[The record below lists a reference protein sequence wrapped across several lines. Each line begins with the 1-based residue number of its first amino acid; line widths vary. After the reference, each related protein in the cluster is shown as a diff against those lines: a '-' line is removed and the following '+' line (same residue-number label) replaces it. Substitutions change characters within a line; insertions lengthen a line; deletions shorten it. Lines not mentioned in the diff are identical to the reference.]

1 VHFDSAGSEETSA
14 TSIRE
19 FSEDDV
25 LARQARDVARNQE
38 RDPEDARAHA
48 LDGRGDRA
56 LDEIRARTIDNEDQE
71 DDAEEEEASEPPL
84 QVREGLPARFRM
96 RHTPHYVDELLGD
109 APLRTVR
116 EIPVSEIESP
126 SDDRA
131 ELEDLERSI
140 RRLGVIEPLL
150 VGRRGAFYRV
160 IAGMRRLR
168 AAQRVGLDTVP
179 CLVHDV
185 DEERLTDMRDA
196 AMQRLAVPQPP
207 REPEAVEIAPPITP
221 PTLAEAAPGL
231 EFVAAL
237 LPAMNAA
244 GNDRMRWSVLTDLA
258 GVEISR
264 TKALAAAHEIVK
276 GGTTIDRASVDYLA
290 LVSGVVSG
298 VAIDARLRGVRVEL
312 SAPDSDCDI
321 FLDGARCRDA
331 LTGLLQSLL
340 TLAPRGGSVL
350 SVDAQITSIR
360 PALIVVCR
368 LHDCDPEPG
377 PGALA
382 RFFDAGWREHPA
394 GAHGALLLGALAH
407 TARAHGG
414 RVDAKALAKGCQVT
428 FVVPR
433 LDG

>member
-1 VHFDSAGSEETSA
+1 VHFDPAGSEETSS

-19 FSEDDV
+19 FSEDD
-25 LARQARDVARNQE
+25 
-38 RDPEDARAHA
+38 
-48 LDGRGDRA
+48 
-56 LDEIRARTIDNEDQE
+56 
-71 DDAEEEEASEPPL
+71 EASEPPL
-84 QVREGLPARFRM
+84 PVREGLPARFRM

-116 EIPVSEIESP
+116 EIPISEIESP
-126 SDDRA
+126 NDDRA
-131 ELEDLERSI
+131 ELDDLERSI

-150 VGRRGAFYRV
+150 VARRGAFYRV

-168 AAQRVGLDTVP
+168 AAHRVGLDTVP

-185 DEERLTDMRDA
+185 DEARLTDMRDA
-196 AMQRLAVPQPP
+196 AMQRLAIPAPPQ
-207 REPEAVEIAPPITP
+207 EPEAVEIAPVTP
-221 PTLAEAAPGL
+221 PTSGEAALGL

-244 GNDRMRWSVLTDLA
+244 GNDRLRWGVLTDLA

-264 TKALAAAHEIVK
+264 TKAIAAAHEILK
-276 GGTTIDRASVDYLA
+276 GGTAIDRASVDYLA
-290 LVSGVVSG
+290 LVSGVVSA
-298 VAIDARLRGVRVEL
+298 VATEARLRGVRVDV
-312 SAPDSDCDI
+312 SAPDADRDI
-321 FLDGARCRDA
+321 FLDAARCRDA

-340 TLAPRGGSVL
+340 TIAPRGGTAL
-350 SVDAQITSIR
+350 SVNAQITNIR
-360 PALIVVCR
+360 PALIVECR

-377 PGALA
+377 PEALA

-394 GAHGALLLGALAH
+394 GTHGALLLAALAH

-414 RVDAKALAKGCQVT
+414 RVDAKALVRGCQVT

>member
-1 VHFDSAGSEETSA
+1 MHFDPAGSEETSA

-19 FSEDDV
+19 FGEDDV
-25 LARQARDVARNQE
+25 LARQARDVARDRE
-38 RDPEDARAHA
+38 RDQEDARAHA
-48 LDGRGDRA
+48 LDGRGGRP
-56 LDEIRARTIDNEDQE
+56 LDDEDQE
-71 DDAEEEEASEPPL
+71 DDAEDDDEREPPP
-84 QVREGLPARFRM
+84 VREGLPARFRM

-109 APLRTVR
+109 APPRTVR
-116 EIPVSEIESP
+116 EIPISEIESP

-131 ELEDLERSI
+131 ELDGLERSI

-150 VGRRGAFYRV
+150 VASRGRRGAFYRV

-196 AMQRLAVPQPP
+196 AMQRLAIPVPPQ
-207 REPEAVEIAPPITP
+207 EPEAADLPPLP
-221 PTLAEAAPGL
+221 PPSPAVGDAAPGI

-244 GNDRMRWSVLTDLA
+244 GNDRLRLSVLTDLA
-258 GVEISR
+258 GVELSR
-264 TKALAAAHEIVK
+264 TSSIGGAQEILRS
-276 GGTTIDRASVDYLA
+276 GGTVERASVDYLA
-290 LVSGVVSG
+290 LVSSVISA
-298 VAIDARLRGVRVEL
+298 VATEARLRGVRVES
-312 SAPDSDCDI
+312 SAPDSDRDI
-321 FLDGARCRDA
+321 FLDGSRCRAA

-340 TLAPRGGSVL
+340 TLAPRGGTVL
-350 SVDAQITSIR
+350 SVKAQITTIR
-360 PALIVVCR
+360 PALIVEC
-368 LHDCDPEPG
+368 LLQDCDPELG
-377 PGALA
+377 VEAIA
-382 RFFDAGWREHPA
+382 RFFDAAWREHPA
-394 GAHGALLLGALAH
+394 GTQSAVLLGALAH

-414 RVDAKALAKGCQVT
+414 RVDAKAALKGCLVT